1 MQLSTEAAKILLVGT
16 FGDFFQINFFISLI
30 LGRSTSFLFQ
40 GLLAAPLQVAFFGSL
55 AIVPVTYEPAEN
67 ADHTGHSTC
76 L

>member
-1 MQLSTEAAKILLVGT
+1 MQLSTEAAKILLVST

-30 LGRSTSFLFQ
+30 LGRPTSFLS
-40 GLLAAPLQVAFFGSL
+40 PPQVAFFGSL

-67 ADHTGHSTC
+67 ADHTGHSTR